1 MRLQDPLNMNM
12 NNTQDYFGQSN
23 QEATTKQLQ
32 GLITRS
38 GIDPQVFVQLGQLA
52 EAAIQDSSQY
62 PAFVQ
67 FIIQSGLEKDD
78 SELKKMDY
86 QVLASFVVM
95 GKVAA
100 TMAQGA

>member
-1 MRLQDPLNMNM
+1 MNM
-12 NNTQDYFGQSN
+12 NTTQDYFSQKN
-23 QEATTKQLQ
+23 QDSTSKQLQ

-38 GIDPQVFVQLGQLA
+38 KIDPQIFVQLGELA
-52 EAAIQDSSQY
+52 QAAINDPSQY
-62 PAFVQ
+62 PAFVD

-78 SELKKMDY
+78 SDLKQMDY

-95 GKVAA
+95 GKVAQ

>member
-1 MRLQDPLNMNM
+1 MNM
-12 NNTQDYFGQSN
+12 NNTQDYFN
-23 QEATTKQLQ
+23 QKSQDSTSKQLQ

-38 GIDPQVFVQLGQLA
+38 KIDPQIFVQLGQLA
-52 EAAIQDSSQY
+52 EAAIQDPSQY
-62 PAFVQ
+62 PAFVE

-78 SELKKMDY
+78 SDLKEMDY

-100 TMAQGA
+100 SLAQGA

>member
-1 MRLQDPLNMNM
+1 MNM
-12 NNTQDYFGQSN
+12 NTTQDYFSQKN
-23 QEATTKQLQ
+23 QDSTAKQLQ

-38 GIDPQVFVQLGQLA
+38 GIDPKVFVQLGQLA
-52 EAAIQDSSQY
+52 EAAIQDPSQY

-100 TMAQGA
+100 SLAQGA